1 LTADPGRPAAAD
13 LDRSIARLLTYG
25 TYVSVALLAAG
36 LLILFARRIS
46 PLGGGPPFQPELVLD
61 DILHARPAGFF
72 WLGLLLVIATPS
84 ARVAASLIGYI
95 RGGERAMA
103 IVAVLIL
110 AVIGLSVALARGL
123 DA

>member
-1 LTADPGRPAAAD
+1 MTADPGHGHPAD

-36 LLILFARRIS
+36 VVLMFARQIN
-46 PLGGGPPFQPELVLD
+46 PLGGGPSFQPELIVD
-61 DILHARPAGFF
+61 DLLHARPAGFM
-72 WLGLLLVIATPS
+72 WLGLVATVATPA
-84 ARVAASLIGYI
+84 ARVVAALIGFG
-95 RGGERAMA
+95 RRGERTMA

-123 DA
+123 EG

>member
-13 LDRSIARLLTYG
+13 LERSIARLLTYG

-36 LLILFARRIS
+36 LLILFARRIN
-46 PLGGGPPFQPELVLD
+46 PLAGGPPFQPELLLD
-61 DILHARPAGFF
+61 DLLHARPAGFL
-72 WLGLLLVIATPS
+72 WLGLILVIATPA
-84 ARVAASLIGYI
+84 ARVIASLFGYV
-95 RGGERAMA
+95 RGGEREMTV
-103 IVAVLIL
+103 VAVLIL